1 MAEAPLIEVRGLT
14 LTRGSSVV
22 QRGLDFTVRR
32 GQVFA
37 IMGDTGAGKSTLL
50 RHMVGLER
58 PAEGDVLYSGE
69 GFWSGTEED
78 RERLKA
84 RFGVLFAG
92 GALLSTKTL
101 LENVTLGL
109 RLHTKLADEDV
120 LAVARLKLALMGLTG
135 LEHHYPSEV
144 DESRRAW
151 AGLARATAL
160 DPEILFLEEPS
171 TRLDPLGARRVDDL
185 IRRLRDD
192 SGATVVLVS
201 NDVPSIFAVADEAI
215 FLDSESKTMTARG
228 NPAHLRDH
236 AADAKVRAFLGGE
249 RS

>member
-1 MAEAPLIEVRGLT
+1 M
-14 LTRGSSVV
+14 
-22 QRGLDFTVRR
+22 
-32 GQVFA
+32 
-37 IMGDTGAGKSTLL
+37 
-50 RHMVGLER
+50 
-58 PAEGDVLYSGE
+58 
-69 GFWSGTEED
+69 
-78 RERLKA
+78 
-84 RFGVLFAG
+84 LFR
-92 GALLSTKTL
+92 S
-101 LENVTLGL
+101 
-109 RLHTKLADEDV
+109 
-120 LAVARLKLALMGLTG
+120 KLALMGLTG

-236 AADAKVRAFLGGE
+236 AADPEVRAFLGGE